1 MLDNGTDKV
10 PPSSVTSRL
19 APFTANA
26 VLYSFPESVSSS
38 NAIWS
43 AMFVALVAISV
54 VLVTILVAFV
64 VILVVLVDISVVLVA
79 ISAVLLAILVVLV
92 AILAALAATSA
103 DSSNEDRSTSSEVPF
118 SIPMVKML

>member
-38 NAIWS
+38 NAIWA

-54 VLVTILVAFV
+54 VLVAILVAFV
-64 VILVVLVDISVVLVA
+64 VISVVFVVISAVLVAILVVLVA
-79 ISAVLLAILVVLV
+79 ISAVL
-92 AILAALAATSA
+92 AATAA
-103 DSSNEDRSTSSEVPF
+103 DSSNEDRSTSSEV
-118 SIPMVKML
+118 